1 MTNIFD
7 IYEHPLVAFWVKEL
21 FKNDPLALCVLTQS
35 NLDLFSKMWEKPTDA
50 KIGGYTVWKRDHLG
64 ITVFAYVNE
73 EITFYKVQYLGE
85 KDMFVNDKRMG
96 TYLTSFLTK
105 LQKEIFNH

>member
-7 IYEHPLVAFWVKEL
+7 IYDHPVVALWMKEL
-21 FKNDPLALCVLTQS
+21 LKTDPLGLCVLVQS
-35 NLDLFSKMWEKPTDA
+35 NLELFSKMWEKPTDA
-50 KIGGYTVWKRDHLG
+50 KIGEFTVWKRDHLG
-64 ITVFAYVNE
+64 ITVFAYVND

-96 TYLTSFLTK
+96 TYLTGFLNK
-105 LQKEIFNH
+105 LSKEIFNH

>member
-7 IYEHPLVAFWVKEL
+7 IYDHPLVSLWFKEL
-21 FKNDPLALCVLTQS
+21 AKNEPLALSILTQS
-35 NLDLFSKMWEKPTDA
+35 NLDLFSKMWGSATDA

-64 ITVFAYVNE
+64 ITVFAYVNN

-85 KDMFVNDKRMG
+85 KDMFVSDKRMG

-105 LQKEIFNH
+105 LQKEIFSH